1 MSASRIVDLR
11 SDTQTL
17 PTDEM
22 VKAMS
27 SAELGD
33 NVYGEDPTG
42 NRLQEQAAE
51 KTGMEAALFVPSG
64 TMGNTAALLAHTTP
78 GDEVFFEELAHMYY
92 WECGTYANIAG
103 LAARPIKGEWGIFT
117 GDQLEEAIRPENV
130 HFTKPVLVC
139 LENSHNNA
147 AGSVWTPAE
156 VESVSRVA
164 RKHGL
169 RIHIDGA
176 RIFNAAVALGV
187 DATEFTRHVDSVM
200 FCISKGLSAP
210 VIAAAGVVALE
221 TMIDRLAEDHDNAR
235 RLCEGLSAIDGI
247 EASQA
252 PRPTNIVMVDV
263 AGLGWK
269 TEQLISSWKAAGV
282 LCNPRPPTR
291 VRLVTNRH
299 VSADDV
305 TYALEATVQMV
316 SQEPVLA
323 AS

>member
-1 MSASRIVDLR
+1 
-11 SDTQTL
+11 
-17 PTDEM
+17 
-22 VKAMS
+22 
-27 SAELGD
+27 
-33 NVYGEDPTG
+33 
-42 NRLQEQAAE
+42 
-51 KTGMEAALFVPSG
+51 
-64 TMGNTAALLAHTTP
+64 
-78 GDEVFFEELAHMYY
+78 
-92 WECGTYANIAG
+92 
-103 LAARPIKGEWGIFT
+103 
-117 GDQLEEAIRPENV
+117 
-130 HFTKPVLVC
+130 
-139 LENSHNNA
+139 
-147 AGSVWTPAE
+147 
-156 VESVSRVA
+156 
-164 RKHGL
+164 
-169 RIHIDGA
+169 
-176 RIFNAAVALGV
+176 
-187 DATEFTRHVDSVM
+187 
-200 FCISKGLSAP
+200 
-210 VIAAAGVVALE
+210 
-221 TMIDRLAEDHDNAR
+221 MIDRLAEDHDNAR